1 MERMT
6 ISGLIFRQNSKY
18 RFFPQWD
25 FLHTPL
31 SDMYRHCLEN
41 SSYWSQAGLR
51 NNHTSRHNRSQKKLK
66 TGYRCLANNPRI
78 YAKKPL

>member
-1 MERMT
+1 MERMI
-6 ISGLIFRQNSKY
+6 ISGLIFRQNSMY

-31 SDMYRHCLEN
+31 SDMYRHYLGN

-51 NNHTSRHNRSQKKLK
+51 SNYTSRHNRSQKKLK
-66 TGYRCLANNPRI
+66 TGYRNLANNPRI
-78 YAKKPL
+78 YEKKPL